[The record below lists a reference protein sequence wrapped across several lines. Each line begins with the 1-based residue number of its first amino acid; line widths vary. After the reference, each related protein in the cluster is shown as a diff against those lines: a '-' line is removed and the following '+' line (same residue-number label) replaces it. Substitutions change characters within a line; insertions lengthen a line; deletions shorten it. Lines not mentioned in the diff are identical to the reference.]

1 MNNMKRTSNREI
13 YNAMENEGF
22 EGWRK
27 KVFLSRPISALL
39 KAELLHVDLLY
50 ERLQTLRPASM
61 SLRDR
66 MKKHFLFRLGKLA
79 HLILIKTMG

>member
-1 MNNMKRTSNREI
+1 MDNMKRTSNREI

-27 KVFLSRPISALL
+27 KIFMSRPVSALL

-50 ERLQTLRPASM
+50 ERLTDLETSQYEFERPNEETF
-61 SLRDR
+61 
-66 MKKHFLFRLGKLA
+66 FLRLGKSA
-79 HLILIKTMG
+79 DLILIKTVG